1 MREKTYRSNM
11 ALEQDQEFDN
21 FQEFKAT
28 LDQYGKENNV
38 QFVLADS
45 KSIIQALLESCIQPN
60 GKQMHNSHSY
70 GLFNVFYSQPVVLSC
85 I

>member
-1 MREKTYRSNM
+1 M

-21 FQEFKAT
+21 FEEFKAT

-45 KSIIQALLESCIQPN
+45 KSIIQALLESCI
-60 GKQMHNSHSY
+60 
-70 GLFNVFYSQPVVLSC
+70 
-85 I
+85 